1 MKRDIV
7 KFKFF
12 IFDLDGVLFNSKRNM
27 EKAWSSVKNKYHIK
41 VSFNSYFDKIG
52 MPFDKILVRLK
63 IKPNNKIFKTFQLQS
78 IKYID
83 LVKPYPSVKKS
94 LEIFKK
100 KKIKF
105 SILTSKDLKRS
116 KLLLK
121 KYNILPET
129 IHCPKKKLRGKPF
142 PDHILDCLKK
152 NKIKKK
158 DVCFVGDTKIDN
170 LAARRAGIE
179 FIFAKYGYGVDEK
192 LYNNKITKFKD
203 IKKFLH
209 I

>member
-52 MPFDKILVRLK
+52 MPFDKILVSLK
-63 IKPNNKIFKTFQLQS
+63 IKPDNKIFKTFQLQS

-94 LEIFKK
+94 LEILKK
-100 KKIKF
+100 KK
-105 SILTSKDLKRS
+105 L
-116 KLLLK
+116 
-121 KYNILPET
+121 N
-129 IHCPKKKLRGKPF
+129 
-142 PDHILDCLKK
+142 
-152 NKIKKK
+152 
-158 DVCFVGDTKIDN
+158 
-170 LAARRAGIE
+170 
-179 FIFAKYGYGVDEK
+179 
-192 LYNNKITKFKD
+192 
-203 IKKFLH
+203 FLF
-209 I
+209 